1 MRVQDLPPPSR
12 FIFWCTAPFLVATI
26 VLLPLLARPP
36 EATGWVIL
44 GVFVVLCVN
53 VLIGLW
59 NAERFWWCWR
69 AVGGIIAGGYL
80 AYLIAMIAEGQC
92 FGDGR
97 RSSATAFN
105 ALLGFVVFG
114 YPGFMY
120 AVFGRLSW
128 KPEPEYDDHTDE
140 FTDAD
145 ELDPK
150 AGG

>member
-12 FIFWCTAPFLVATI
+12 FMFWCTAPFLVATI

-36 EATGWVIL
+36 EPTGWVIL
-44 GVFVVLCVN
+44 GAFVLLCLF

-80 AYLIAMIAEGQC
+80 AYLIAMIAEGQW
-92 FGDGR
+92 FGNGR
-97 RSSATAFN
+97 GSSATAFN
-105 ALLGFVVFG
+105 ALMGLIVFG
-114 YPGFMY
+114 YPGFMW

-128 KPEPEYDDHTDE
+128 RPEPEYEDYSDE
-140 FTDAD
+140 FTDID
-145 ELDPK
+145 ELDTD

>member
-1 MRVQDLPPPSR
+1 M
-12 FIFWCTAPFLVATI
+12 FWCTAPFLVASI

-44 GVFVVLCVN
+44 CVFVLLCIF

-69 AVGGIIAGGYL
+69 AVGGIVAVGYF
-80 AYLIAMIAEGQC
+80 AYLISMIYEGQW

-105 ALLGFVVFG
+105 ALMGLIVFG

-120 AVFGRLSW
+120 ALFGRLSW
-128 KPEPEYDDHTDE
+128 KREPAYDDHTDG
-140 FTDAD
+140 FAD
-145 ELDPK
+145 SDEMETE